1 MGSRRSAREMAI
13 QILYGLDINPGP
25 VGPAFEEHLHWRKM
39 ADEEKEFVRDLVEG
53 TRERLNELDSLITD
67 AALKW
72 ELSRMAVVDR
82 NVLRLA
88 AYEMTEHENTP
99 VKVIINEAIELAKS
113 FGGEDS
119 SIFVNGVLD
128 RIRVNVGRDIN
139 ETAS

>member
-25 VGPAFEEHLHWRKM
+25 VGPVFEEHLHWSKM
-39 ADEEKEFVRDLVEG
+39 ADEEREFVRDLVEG
-53 TRERLNELDSLITD
+53 TWERQSELDSLITD

-119 SIFVNGVLD
+119 GIFVNGVLD
-128 RIRVNVGRDIN
+128 RIRVNVGRD
-139 ETAS
+139 AK

>member
-1 MGSRRSAREMAI
+1 
-13 QILYGLDINPGP
+13 
-25 VGPAFEEHLHWRKM
+25 M

>member
-25 VGPAFEEHLHWRKM
+25 VGPAFEEHLHWWKM
-39 ADEEKEFVRDLVEG
+39 ADEEREFVRDLVEG
-53 TRERLNELDSLITD
+53 TRERLNELDSLIAD

-128 RIRVNVGRDIN
+128 RIRVNVGRDTN

>member
-25 VGPAFEEHLHWRKM
+25 VGPAFEEHLHWWKM

-119 SIFVNGVLD
+119 SMFVNGVLD